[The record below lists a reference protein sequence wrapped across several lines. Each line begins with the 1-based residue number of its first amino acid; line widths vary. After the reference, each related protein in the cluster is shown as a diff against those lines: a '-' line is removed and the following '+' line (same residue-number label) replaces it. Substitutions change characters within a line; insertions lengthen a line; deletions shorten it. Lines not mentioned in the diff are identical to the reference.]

1 VKNDDFLGVQRLSNR
16 KAALIMSFICPG
28 LGQIYRREILK
39 GISFIMICAL
49 LVVSLFFLLPPPL
62 FLYFSGLSILALM
75 WLVGMIDAYI
85 DDEFLMGRER
95 WMIWRKLLSI
105 LPVALISAA
114 VIALIMLWLQD
125 FSAMNERLVASA
137 RLRTPPGIHSLTDS
151 ADDTEISA
159 QPGNSEFY
167 SIQAASFR
175 DLERAEKAY
184 WDLRFKGYTVAI
196 EQSTSGDEIWHR
208 VLVGRFSSEQDATA
222 FTETLH
228 EREGFSG
235 IVVHRRSAEKAD

>member
-1 VKNDDFLGVQRLSNR
+1 MRSCR
-16 KAALIMSFICPG
+16 AALILSFICPG

-49 LVVSLFFLLPPPL
+49 LVVSLFFLLPPPP
-62 FLYFSGLSILALM
+62 FLYFSGLSILLLM
-75 WLVGMIDAYI
+75 WLVGMVDAYI

-95 WMIWRKLLSI
+95 WLIWQKLLSI

-114 VIALIMLWLQD
+114 VVALIMLWMHD

-137 RLRTPPGIHSLTDS
+137 RLKTPPGIHSLTGS
-151 ADDTEISA
+151 TTESFQLSVIS
-159 QPGNSEFY
+159 PGNSEFY
-167 SIQAASFR
+167 SIQVASFR

-184 WDLRFKGYTVAI
+184 WDLRYRGYTVAI
-196 EQSTSGDEIWHR
+196 EQSISGAEIWHR

-222 FTETLH
+222 FTEILH

-235 IVVHRRSAEKAD
+235 MVVHRRSSEKKPTNLP